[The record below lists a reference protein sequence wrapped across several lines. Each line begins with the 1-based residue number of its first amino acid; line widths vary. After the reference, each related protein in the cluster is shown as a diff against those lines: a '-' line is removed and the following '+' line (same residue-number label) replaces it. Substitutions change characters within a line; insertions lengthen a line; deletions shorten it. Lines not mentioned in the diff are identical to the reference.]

1 MRLAGKAAVITGGG
15 AGLGEAMCSA
25 FAAEGARVM
34 VADRDVEA
42 AQRVAGAL
50 SGAQACPVDVA
61 DAAQVEA
68 MVEAAVDAF
77 GKLDVI
83 VNNAGIGGTPTP
95 VPDVPLEDWDRL
107 LAINLSGV
115 FYGCKYAWPHL
126 ERSRGAIVNI
136 SSMAGLV
143 SERGFGAYSASKAG
157 VIGFTRA
164 CALDGARRGIRANA
178 ICPAFTQTKMV
189 EELLSSRG
197 DADAMR
203 KAYARAIPMGR
214 LGEPGD
220 IAAAAVYLAS
230 DEASFVTGIALPV
243 DGGLLAR

>member
-1 MRLAGKAAVITGGG
+1 MRLEGKAAVITGGG
-15 AGLGEAMCSA
+15 GGLGEAMALA
-25 FAAEGARVM
+25 FAAEGAQVL
-34 VADRDVEA
+34 VADRDLDA
-42 AQRVAGAL
+42 AQRVAAAIG
-50 SGAQACPVDVA
+50 GRACEVDVA
-61 DAAQVEA
+61 DAEAVAA

-95 VPDVPLEDWDRL
+95 VPDVSLEQWDKL

-126 ERSRGAIVNI
+126 QRTRGAIVNI

-164 CALDGARRGIRANA
+164 CALDGARLGIRANA
-178 ICPAFTQTKMV
+178 ICPAFTRTRMV
-189 EELLSSRG
+189 DELAAARG
-197 DADAMR
+197 DAEAMR
-203 KAYARAIPMGR
+203 QAYARAIPMGR
-214 LGEPGD
+214 LGEPAD

-230 DEASFVTGIALPV
+230 DEAAFVTGIALPV